1 LVSDIAKLCRTFPH
15 GTFIFVPDAI
25 TTFYLNLVLTMNTK
39 IILPH
44 TDVEISRMIFGCWA
58 IVGGFNWGHQEE
70 RDSLAAIKTAY
81 DLGITCF
88 DTAEAYGNGASEN
101 LLAKALKGERSNI
114 IIASKVGPQDFAPEN
129 VIKAC
134 ERGLKNLQTDYIDL
148 YQLHWPN
155 PEIPLEDTL
164 GALEKLKQSGKI
176 RAYGVSNFGVKNLE
190 ACKSL
195 GFSVSSNQMAY
206 NLLFRAIEFSILPQ
220 CVEENIPILCYSP
233 IMQGLLTGKFTTP
246 ESVPDDR
253 ARTRHFTKER
263 SQSRHQEDGCEEI
276 TFNTIA
282 AIQEL
287 ALDLNVSMGSLSLA
301 WLLAQ
306 EGVGGVI
313 AGGRN
318 SSQVKKNMEALQ
330 VNLTPEVIRQ
340 LNEITRPLK
349 EVLGDNADLWQTESR
364 VV

>member
-1 LVSDIAKLCRTFPH
+1 M
-15 GTFIFVPDAI
+15 I
-25 TTFYLNLVLTMNTK
+25 THVK
-39 IILPH
+39 LPH
-44 TDVEISRMIFGCWA
+44 TDFEISRMIFGCWA

-70 RDSLAAIKTAY
+70 RDSLAAIKQAY

-114 IIASKVGPQDFAPEN
+114 IIASKVGPQDFAPES
-129 VIKAC
+129 VIRAC

-155 PEIPLEDTL
+155 PDIPLEDTME
-164 GALEKLKQSGKI
+164 ALDKLKQSGKI
-176 RAYGVSNFGVKNLE
+176 RGYGVSNFGTESLK

-195 GFSVSSNQMAY
+195 GYSVSSNQMAY
-206 NLLFRAIEFSILPQ
+206 NLLFRAIEFSILPK
-220 CVEENIPILCYSP
+220 CVDENIPVLCYSP

-253 ARTRHFTKER
+253 ARTRHFTKDR
-263 SQSRHQEDGCEEI
+263 SQSRHQEDGCEDL
-276 TFNTIA
+276 TFKTIA
-282 AIQEL
+282 QIQEV
-287 ALDLNVSMGSLSLA
+287 ALDLNISMGSLSLA

-318 SSQVKKNMEALQ
+318 PEQVRKNMEALT
-330 VNLTPEVIRQ
+330 VNLSQQVIDK
-340 LNEITRPLK
+340 LNEVTQPLK
-349 EVLGDNADLWQTESR
+349 EALGDNADLWQTKSR

>member
-1 LVSDIAKLCRTFPH
+1 M
-15 GTFIFVPDAI
+15 I
-25 TTFYLNLVLTMNTK
+25 THVK
-39 IILPH
+39 LPH
-44 TDVEISRMIFGCWA
+44 TDFEISRMIFGCWA

-70 RDSLAAIKTAY
+70 RDSLDAIKEAY

-114 IIASKVGPQDFAPEN
+114 IIASKVGPQDFAPES

-134 ERGLKNLQTDYIDL
+134 ERGLKNLKTDYIDL

-164 GALEKLKQSGKI
+164 EALDKLKQSGKI
-176 RAYGVSNFGVKNLE
+176 RAYGVSNFGTESLE

-195 GFSVSSNQMAY
+195 GYSVSSNQMAY
-206 NLLFRAIEFSILPQ
+206 NLLFRAIEYNILPK
-220 CVEENIPILCYSP
+220 CLEENIPVLCYSP
-233 IMQGLLTGKFTTP
+233 IMQGLLTGKFITP

-253 ARTRHFTKER
+253 ARTRHFTKDR
-263 SQSRHQEDGCEEI
+263 SQSRHQEEGCEDL
-276 TFNTIA
+276 TFKTIA
-282 AIQEL
+282 DIQEV
-287 ALDLNVSMGSLSLA
+287 ALDLNISMGSLSLA

-306 EGVGGVI
+306 DGVGGVI
-313 AGGRN
+313 VGGRN
-318 SSQVKKNMEALQ
+318 PAQVRKNMEVLT
-330 VNLTPEVIRQ
+330 VNLTQQVIDK
-340 LNEITRPLK
+340 LNEVTQPLR
-349 EVLGDNADLWQTESR
+349 EVLGDNADLWQTISR